1 MTPKLPKGAELIIR
15 RLEEN
20 GKRAHIVG
28 GCVRDFLLFKTP
40 YDYDIT
46 TEALPEEMRN
56 IFSDL
61 RTIDTGIKHGTLTV
75 IAEGMP
81 YEVTT
86 YRIDGEYE
94 NHRKPK
100 NVTFSDSL
108 SADLS
113 RRDFTMNAICYN
125 ECDGFIDEFSGMED
139 IKNRIIRAVG
149 EPSLRFE
156 EDALRILRALR
167 FASQLGFAIEGKT
180 EAALFEK
187 AHLLSSVSAERIYA
201 EWYKLIEGRFAYEV
215 IDRYRDIISRFL
227 FAEPIVLPEKDK
239 FDSAKADIRQL
250 SLFALSR
257 KDSCSAFSDFCDRMK
272 TDAKTKREG
281 IIALSNIGI
290 SLLTETDI
298 RLALIK
304 VGQGAVR
311 DISALKEICSLN
323 GAPEEAVI
331 NAVVSSNYP
340 LSLSELAVG
349 GEDIKAIGFLGKEI
363 GDTLSTLLAMTA
375 RDEVKNEREA
385 LLSVAEKIKNGI

>member
-1 MTPKLPKGAELIIR
+1 MKPQLPNGAKIIII

-28 GCVRDFLLFKTP
+28 GCVRDFLLSKEPF
-40 YDYDIT
+40 DFDIT
-46 TEALPEEMRN
+46 TDALPEDMKE
-56 IFSDL
+56 IFSDM
-61 RTIDTGIKHGTLTV
+61 RTIETGIKHGTLSV

-86 YRIDGEYE
+86 YRVDGEYE

-100 NVTFSDSL
+100 SVTFSDSL

-113 RRDFTMNAICYN
+113 RRDFTMNAICYSDR
-125 ECDGFIDEFSGMED
+125 DGFIDEFSGRED
-139 IKNRIIRAVG
+139 IKNRIIRTVG
-149 EPSLRFE
+149 EPGLRFE

-167 FASQLGFAIEGKT
+167 FAARLGFSIEEET
-180 EAALFEK
+180 EKALFSK
-187 AHLLSSVSAERIYA
+187 AHLLRAVSVERIYT
-201 EWYKLIEGRFAYEV
+201 EWYKLLEGRYAYEV

-227 FAEPIVLPEKDK
+227 FAEQIVLPERDR
-239 FDSAKADIRQL
+239 FDSARAEIRQL

-257 KDSCSAFSDFCDRMK
+257 KDSYSAFSDFCDRMK

-281 IIALSNIGI
+281 AIALSNIGI

-331 NAVVSSNYP
+331 NAVVSSDYP
-340 LSLSELAVG
+340 LSLSALAVG
-349 GEDIKAIGFLGKEI
+349 GEDMKAIGFFGKEI
-363 GDTLSTLLAMTA
+363 GDTLATLLLMTA

-385 LLSVAEKIKNGI
+385 LLYAAEKIKNGI